1 MPRID
6 LEMNPVDAL
15 RADAIGKPGKRVF
28 YLQGEKDGEKAA
40 LLVEKIQLQ
49 VLAQGVQKFLN
60 ELSTEKPDLP
70 PASMDWNE
78 KEFRLAPPMDPLFRV
93 GEIDLV
99 YDPDPDLA
107 GLVCR
112 EILRDD
118 SLPDDLGIVR
128 FWCTRAQLQALA
140 EWIVELAGRG
150 LKICP
155 TCGQPMDPEGHLCPK
170 KNGHSKK

>member
-1 MPRID
+1 MSRIEI
-6 LEMNPVDAL
+6 EMNPVDAL

-28 YLQGEKDGEKAA
+28 YLQGEKDGSKAT

-49 VLAQGVQKFLN
+49 VLAQGVQKFFI
-60 ELSTEKPDLP
+60 ELAQEKPDLDNTSNPWAEKDFHLSP
-70 PASMDWNE
+70 P
-78 KEFRLAPPMDPLFRV
+78 LDPLFRV

-112 EILRDD
+112 EINREDL
-118 SLPDDLGIVR
+118 LPEDAGIVR
-128 FWCTRAQLQALA
+128 FWCTRGQLQALS
-140 EWIVELAGRG
+140 EWVVELAGRG

>member
-1 MPRID
+1 MPRIEI
-6 LEMNPVDAL
+6 EMNPVDAL
-15 RADAIGKPGKRVF
+15 RVDAIGKPGKRVF
-28 YLQGEKDGEKAA
+28 YIQGEKDGRLAT

-49 VLAQGVQKFLN
+49 VLAQGVQKFFT
-60 ELSTEKPDLP
+60 ELSKEKPDLETT
-70 PASMDWNE
+70 ASPWNE
-78 KEFRLAPPMDPLFRV
+78 KDFRLTPPLDPLFRV

-99 YDPDPDLA
+99 YDPDPDLV

-112 EILRDD
+112 EVLLEGN
-118 SLPDDLGIVR
+118 LPEETGVVR

-140 EWIVELAGRG
+140 DWSVELAGRG